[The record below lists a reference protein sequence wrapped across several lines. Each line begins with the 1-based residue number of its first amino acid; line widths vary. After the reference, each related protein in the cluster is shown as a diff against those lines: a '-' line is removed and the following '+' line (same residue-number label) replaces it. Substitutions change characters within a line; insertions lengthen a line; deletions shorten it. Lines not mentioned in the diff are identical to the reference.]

1 MRGVSVLKGN
11 PIVSALEQKNLTARQ
26 TGGKDRQSGIKREE
40 KYLK

>member
-26 TGGKDRQSGIKREE
+26 RGGKDRQSGIKER
-40 KYLK
+40 KNT